1 VPLLGVLED
10 ITVLLVRQDHPL
22 EREPA
27 RGCES
32 RLEPFDHVREPIG
45 SHGALETRLDQ
56 LRQLFAELADN
67 IGHDLAYTHGEAPSY
82 VATRVFETGTCE
94 HYAGASLMLS
104 PTAVTTSGRTYTP
117 NYRGAAGLPSQN
129 TGRFVSEGVIQD
141 ATGITTRSSLPLGG
155 NPGGLPEVLIP
166 NPANQ
171 VRLTGVSGV
180 NPPF

>member
-1 VPLLGVLED
+1 MLDDGSPA
-10 ITVLLVRQDHPL
+10 
-22 EREPA
+22 A
-27 RGCES
+27 RGGVGEGTKVY
-32 RLEPFDHVREPIG
+32 RVWGD
-45 SHGALETRLDQ
+45 GAAANGRSWTTV
-56 LRQLFAELADN
+56 N
-67 IGHDLAYTHGEAPSY
+67 P
-82 VATRVFETGTCE
+82 
-94 HYAGASLMLS
+94 GA
-104 PTAVTTSGRTYTP
+104 VP

-166 NPANQ
+166 NPASQ